1 MCLISGFDQSRGGVL
16 SIVPVRVLVVDD
28 FEPWRRFVCST
39 LQNQPD
45 IEVIGEVSDGLESV
59 RKAEELRPDLIL
71 LDIGLPTLNGV
82 EAARRIH
89 QIVPDAKIL
98 FITQNND
105 PDVVRAALTNG
116 AQGYIL
122 KMHAKSELLL
132 AIEAVIR
139 GDRFLGKRVELPNS
153 S

>member
-1 MCLISGFDQSRGGVL
+1 M